1 MTYVIFH
8 LSDILNKNSPTT
20 RLENTKIQHYAHLLV
35 AHLILVSVES
45 ENSLEDLG
53 DLNQLRMLFWNW
65 SIYS

>member
-8 LSDILNKNSPTT
+8 LSDLLNKNSPTT
-20 RLENTKIQHYAHLLV
+20 RLENNKIQHYAHLLV

-45 ENSLEDLG
+45 ENSLEELG
-53 DLNQLRMLFWNW
+53 DLNQLIMLFWNW